1 MRQQVVPTLQR
12 NMELRLFGCWDLR
25 APSGAVELGGREQ
38 RLVALLALRGR
49 RPRSQIAG
57 TLWPDSTEDR
67 AMTSLRSAVLR
78 VRRSA
83 EGLLDLGHSTL
94 ALSPD
99 VRVDVQ
105 QVVQWAEDDNRA
117 GDARWWVGVLRQ
129 ADLLPGWYEDWVVF
143 ERERL
148 QHLRL
153 AALEAVAVQ
162 AMVAGD
168 NEIALTA
175 GLEAVAIEPLRES
188 AHTIVIRAHLL
199 AGNHAD
205 AVREY
210 RAYRRQLR
218 QLLGIAPSREMEDL
232 LRPLLLPG
240 TRDRA

>member
-1 MRQQVVPTLQR
+1 
-12 NMELRLFGCWDLR
+12 
-25 APSGAVELGGREQ
+25 
-38 RLVALLALRGR
+38 
-49 RPRSQIAG
+49 
-57 TLWPDSTEDR
+57 
-67 AMTSLRSAVLR
+67 
-78 VRRSA
+78 
-83 EGLLDLGHSTL
+83 LLDLGHSTL

-105 QVVQWAEDDNRA
+105 QVVQWAEDDHRA
-117 GDARWWVGVLRQ
+117 GDARWWVGVLRE

-153 AALEAVAVQ
+153 GALESVAVQ
-162 AMVAGD
+162 ALATGD
-168 NEIALTA
+168 YDTALTA

-210 RAYRRQLR
+210 RAYCRQLR
-218 QLLGIAPSREMEDL
+218 QLLGIAPSREMDDL
-232 LRPLLLPG
+232 MRPLLLPLPG
-240 TRDRA
+240 TRGRA